1 MNAIRRSGLIPVSVT
16 LMAALMVFGAANAR
30 ALEATARLGTEDA
43 RHLLARTGFGPT
55 QQEIRAFS
63 GLTREQA
70 VTRMLSEAGQQ
81 PSLAPPEWT
90 AEPIQPRSVIRN
102 APEDQRRPLL
112 VQENQQN
119 NRRTFELRAWW
130 INEMLATPAPLLERM
145 TLFWHNHFTSS
156 QQKVRFPQ
164 LMYRQNALLRE
175 NALGNF
181 GTLLHA
187 ASKDPA
193 MIIYLDSAS
202 NRKGKPN
209 ENFAREVMEL
219 FTLGEGNYSET
230 DIREAARA
238 FTGWSVDVETG
249 KFINRRA
256 QHDTGTKTI
265 LGKSG
270 RFDGDEVL
278 DILLT
283 QTRTAEYII
292 EKMWREF
299 VSPVPDRREVQRV
312 ARAFR
317 DSGYEIKVALRE
329 LLLSP
334 AFWSDDNRAVL
345 VKSPAEFVVGTLR
358 QFDVPVANAT
368 PFAFVMSGLGQNLFA
383 PPNVKGWPG
392 GEAWI
397 NSATL
402 LSRKQFVERLFRADE
417 MAATRPR
424 MAQGMEGSSMDGRAE
439 SMEMSAAAA
448 KGSPAPVVRVRAAAN
463 AVAAANVNNA
473 NNVAPSAAPG
483 VPRRAAQAN
492 PTFDGQRWFS
502 SFAGGRDPAVEQLVL
517 AAAPANPVPAEA
529 AGREWLR
536 HLTLDPAY
544 QLK

>member
-1 MNAIRRSGLIPVSVT
+1 MLGETRRTAGLAAPGWIDEAITSP
-16 LMAALMVFGAANAR
+16 
-30 ALEATARLGTEDA
+30 
-43 RHLLARTGFGPT
+43 
-55 QQEIRAFS
+55 
-63 GLTREQA
+63 RE
-70 VTRMLSEAGQQ
+70 
-81 PSLAPPEWT
+81 
-90 AEPIQPRSVIRN
+90 IRN
-102 APEDQRRPLL
+102 APEERRAELRQ
-112 VQENQQN
+112 QENQLN

-130 INEMLATPAPLLERM
+130 INEMLATPAPLVERM

-156 QQKVRFPQ
+156 QQKVRFAQ

-181 GTLLHA
+181 ATLLHA

-202 NRKGKPN
+202 NRRDKPN

-238 FTGWSVDVETG
+238 FTGWSVDIDSGAFVY
-249 KFINRRA
+249 RRA
-256 QHDTGTKTI
+256 VHDYGSKTI

-283 QTRTAEYII
+283 QTRTAEYIV

-329 LLLSP
+329 LLLSQ
-334 AFWSDDNRAVL
+334 AFWADDNRAVL

-358 QFDVPVANAT
+358 QFDVPVPDAT
-368 PFAFVMSGLGQNLFA
+368 PFALVMAGLGQNLFA
-383 PPNVKGWPG
+383 PPNVKGWAG

-402 LSRKQFVERLFRADE
+402 LARKQFVERLFRADE
-417 MAATRPR
+417 MARPR
-424 MAQGMEGSSMDGRAE
+424 MAQGMAQGMDGME
-439 SMEMSAAAA
+439 GMEMAAAAA
-448 KGSPAPVVRVRAAAN
+448 KGGPLPIVPIRGRAAAN
-463 AVAAANVNNA
+463 AVTAANS
-473 NNVAPSAAPG
+473 APAAAPG
-483 VPRRAAQAN
+483 APRRAAPAS
-492 PTFDGQRWFS
+492 PIFDGQRWFS
-502 SFAGGRDPAVEQLVL
+502 GFSGQRDPAVEQLVL
-517 AAAPANPVPAEA
+517 AAAPANPVPAEV

>member
-1 MNAIRRSGLIPVSVT
+1 MNAIHRSGLKAVSVT
-16 LMAALMVFGAANAR
+16 LMAVLMVIGAVSAR
-30 ALEATARLGTEDA
+30 ALEAPAKLGSEDA

-70 VTRMLSEAGQQ
+70 VTRMLSEAGRQ

-112 VQENQQN
+112 LQENQLN

-202 NRKGKPN
+202 NRRGKPN

-249 KFINRRA
+249 AFINRRA
-256 QHDTGTKTI
+256 LHDTGAKTI
-265 LGKSG
+265 LGNSG
-270 RFDGDEVL
+270 RFDGDAVL

-283 QTRTAEYII
+283 QTRTADYIV

-317 DSGYEIKVALRE
+317 DSGYEIRVALRE

-334 AFWSDDNRAVL
+334 AFWTEDNRAVL

-358 QFDVPVANAT
+358 QFDVPVTNAT
-368 PFAFVMSGLGQNLFA
+368 PIAFVMQGLGQNLFA

-402 LSRKQFVERLFRADE
+402 LARKQFVERLFRADE
-417 MAATRPR
+417 MARPR
-424 MAQGMEGSSMDGRAE
+424 NAQGMDGN
-439 SMEMSAAAA
+439 SMEM
-448 KGSPAPVVRVRAAAN
+448 
-463 AVAAANVNNA
+463 VAAPA
-473 NNVAPSAAPG
+473 AAPG
-483 VPRRAAQAN
+483 APRRAAPAG

-502 SFAGGRDPAVEQLVL
+502 AFSGQRDPAVEQLVL
-517 AAAPANPVPAEA
+517 AAAPANPVPADV

>member
-1 MNAIRRSGLIPVSVT
+1 MSAIHRSGLKFSSVKLSVT
-16 LMAALMVFGAANAR
+16 LLAVMAMAMGMAH
-30 ALEATARLGTEDA
+30 ALEAPASLGAEDA

-55 QQEIRAFS
+55 QAEIRTYA

-70 VTRMLSEAGQQ
+70 VARMLGEVRRTAGLAAPGWIDEAIT
-81 PSLAPPEWT
+81 S
-90 AEPIQPRSVIRN
+90 PREIRN
-102 APEDQRRPLL
+102 APEERRAELRQ
-112 VQENQQN
+112 QENQLN

-130 INEMLATPAPLLERM
+130 INEMLATPAPLVERM

-156 QQKVRFPQ
+156 QQKVRFAQ

-181 GTLLHA
+181 ATLLHA

-202 NRKGKPN
+202 NRRDKPN

-238 FTGWSVDVETG
+238 FTGWSVDIDSGAFVY
-249 KFINRRA
+249 RRA
-256 QHDTGTKTI
+256 VHDYGSKTI

-270 RFDGDEVL
+270 HFDGGEVL

-283 QTRTAEYII
+283 QTRTAEYIV

-299 VSPVPDRREVQRV
+299 VSPLPDRREVQRV

-329 LLLSP
+329 LLLSQ
-334 AFWSDDNRAVL
+334 AFWADDNRAVL

-358 QFDVPVANAT
+358 QFDVPVPDAT
-368 PFAFVMSGLGQNLFA
+368 PFAFVMAGLGQSLFA
-383 PPNVKGWPG
+383 PPNVKGWAG

-402 LSRKQFVERLFRADE
+402 LARKQFVERLFRADE
-417 MAATRPR
+417 MGRPR
-424 MAQGMEGSSMDGRAE
+424 MARGMDGMEG
-439 SMEMSAAAA
+439 MEMAAAAA
-448 KGSPAPVVRVRAAAN
+448 KGGPLPIVPIRGRAAAN
-463 AVAAANVNNA
+463 AVTAANS
-473 NNVAPSAAPG
+473 APAAAPG
-483 VPRRAAQAN
+483 APRRAAPAG
-492 PTFDGQRWFS
+492 PIFDGQRWFS
-502 SFAGGRDPAVEQLVL
+502 GFSGQRDPAVEQLVL
-517 AAAPANPVPAEA
+517 AAAPANPVPAEV

>member
-1 MNAIRRSGLIPVSVT
+1 MHAIHSRGLKPFSLT
-16 LMAALMVFGAANAR
+16 LMAVLIFGVANAR
-30 ALEATARLGTEDA
+30 ALEAQARLGAEDA

-55 QQEIRAFS
+55 QPEIKAFS

-70 VTRMLSEAGQQ
+70 VTRMLSEAGQA

-90 AEPIQPRSVIRN
+90 VEPIQPRSVIRN
-102 APEDQRRPLL
+102 APEEQRRPLL
-112 VQENQQN
+112 LQENQQN
-119 NRRTFELRAWW
+119 IRRTFELRDWW
-130 INEMLATPAPLLERM
+130 IKEMLATPAPLLERM

-164 LMYRQNALLRE
+164 LMYQQNALLRE

-249 KFINRRA
+249 TFVNRRA
-256 QHDTGTKTI
+256 QHDTGAKTI

-270 RFDGDEVL
+270 RFDGDAVL

-283 QTRTAEYII
+283 QPRTAEYIV

-312 ARAFR
+312 AHAFR

-334 AFWSDDNRAVL
+334 AFWAEENRAVL

-358 QFDVPVANAT
+358 QFEVPVTNAT
-368 PFAFVMSGLGQNLFA
+368 PFASVMSGLGQNLFA

-397 NSATL
+397 NSASL
-402 LSRKQFVERLFRADE
+402 LARKQFVERLFRADE
-417 MAATRPR
+417 MAAARPR
-424 MAQGMEGSSMDGRAE
+424 MAQGMDGN
-439 SMEMSAAAA
+439 SMEMAAA
-448 KGSPAPVVRVRAAAN
+448 PA
-463 AVAAANVNNA
+463 
-473 NNVAPSAAPG
+473 AAPG
-483 VPRRAAQAN
+483 APRRAAPAG

-502 SFAGGRDPAVEQLVL
+502 AFSGQRDPAVEQLVL
-517 AAAPANPVPAEA
+517 ATAPANPVPADV

>member
-1 MNAIRRSGLIPVSVT
+1 MIGIHRSGLKFASELLSVTFSVT
-16 LMAALMVFGAANAR
+16 LVVMMSVSAAH
-30 ALEATARLGTEDA
+30 ALEAPASLGAEDA

-55 QQEIRAFS
+55 QQEIKTLS

-70 VTRMLSEAGQQ
+70 VGRMLREVRTTS
-81 PSLAPPEWT
+81 SLTPPEWI

-112 VQENQQN
+112 LQENQQN

-130 INEMLATPAPLLERM
+130 INEMLATPAPLVERM

-238 FTGWSVDVETG
+238 FTGWSVDTENG
-249 KFINRRA
+249 AFINRRA
-256 QHDTGTKTI
+256 LHDFGSKTI

-283 QTRTAEYII
+283 QTRTAEYIV

-312 ARAFR
+312 ATAFR

-358 QFDVPVANAT
+358 QFDVTVPNAT
-368 PFAFVMSGLGQNLFA
+368 PFAFVMAGLGQNLFA

-402 LSRKQFVERLFRADE
+402 LARKQFVERLFRADE
-417 MAATRPR
+417 MARPR
-424 MAQGMEGSSMDGRAE
+424 GVQGVQGMEGMAD
-439 SMEMSAAAA
+439 MEMVAAAA
-448 KGSPAPVVRVRAAAN
+448 KGGPSPVVSAVRARATAN
-463 AVAAANVNNA
+463 ALTAGA
-473 NNVAPSAAPG
+473 VAPAAAPG
-483 VPRRAAQAN
+483 VQRRAAPAG
-492 PTFDGQRWFS
+492 PVFDGQRWFS
-502 SFAGGRDPAVEQLVL
+502 GFSGQRDPAVEQLVL